1 MRARLGNNL
10 ADMDQATR
18 RGFTDHEHLDEVE
31 IIHMNGRVYDYNL
44 GRFMS
49 VDPMVHSGSQGL
61 NPYSYIMNNPL
72 SGTDPTGYAPEQET
86 IEVDKDTQVYTDSD
100 GNNYVDAGDGS
111 GDMIKVDSISVTKSN
126 GSSTSYS
133 FSEGG
138 NLASI
143 STADIG
149 GQQQIAMIGGGGT
162 SSGALQADFQ
172 GGGEKQSDDASWKD
186 NYDITEA
193 PDNISIGGGKSY
205 DDLSEEQKYALHIT
219 SETLKEGIRL
229 AQSSDDRQL
238 NSLDPES
245 INAVWY
251 SSVNDK
257 GVWDSV
263 GPRDLARARYSG
275 GENIQFYGD
284 RMVNLLG
291 GLSIARDLS
300 RLKKG
305 YSVNGRFSRQDAFRY
320 VAGHELGHVTR
331 RNSSIMRNDA
341 VAAERNAD
349 YFYKQLY
356 RGQ

>member
-1 MRARLGNNL
+1 
-10 ADMDQATR
+10 
-18 RGFTDHEHLDEVE
+18 
-31 IIHMNGRVYDYNL
+31 MNGRVYDYNL

-49 VDPMVHSGSQGL
+49 VDPLVHGGSQGL
-61 NPYSYIMNNPL
+61 NPYSYVMNNPL
-72 SGTDPTGYAPEQET
+72 SGTDPTGYAPEKET

-143 STADIG
+143 STTDVG

-186 NYDITEA
+186 NYDITRV

-229 AQSSDDRQL
+229 AQSSKDRQL
-238 NSLDPES
+238 KSLDPEL

-251 SSVNDK
+251 SSANDK
-257 GVWDSV
+257 GVWGSMKPD
-263 GPRDLARARYSG
+263 DLARARYSS

-291 GLSIARDLS
+291 GLSIKRSAS
-300 RLKKG
+300 RLEEG
-305 YSVNGRFSRQDAFRY
+305 YSVNGKFNRQGAFRY
-320 VAGHELGHVTR
+320 IVGHELGHVTR
-331 RNSSIMRNDA
+331 KNSSFMRQGNFDG
-341 VAAERNAD
+341 AEGNAD